1 MAKILL
7 VEPDYQN
14 KYPPIGLMKIATF
27 HRNRGDTVEFYKGE
41 APYTKISQAD
51 RVYIT
56 SLFTFYYDI
65 TLKCIRH
72 YQKYVHNDNIFIGGI
87 AATILTNEF
96 EKDTGINNIICGQ
109 LTDSRLLGYK
119 EKLNIDCLPL
129 DYDILDDISYT
140 YPVSNNYF
148 IYTSRGCKR
157 KCKFCAVPTI
167 EPEFFTTNNI
177 IQQVKQ
183 VDEIYGQKRN
193 ILIMDNNTLF
203 SEQLESIVDDIFSLG
218 FTGAKDYVAP
228 NPFNVIMN
236 KIKRR
241 KQQKTTYNKQ
251 LEDAVNYLNA
261 FSKTLQNKGSISRK
275 YIEILNVINTS
286 DSTWRVL
293 RDNEKELEEIIEKYR
308 SKPKVVRYVDFNQG
322 IDARLINDE
331 NCALLSKIPI
341 RPFRLAYDNTKE
353 TKSFCKAIK
362 IAMHNGLHNFS
373 NYMLYNFEDRPTE
386 LWTRLYNAI
395 KLYNNNKLSAF
406 SFPMKY
412 APINEKDR
420 NFIGKYWNK
429 KYLSAINIIL
439 NVTKGVVAKEFDFFY
454 EAYGKSKKEYLEILT
469 MPDEFIRFRHFFRDN
484 GLLNFWKELYNR
496 LTKYEKNKL
505 IKILCDIKT
514 DRTKL
519 SKHYSEN
526 INKILQLYIIN
537 KSQFDRKEITPR
549 IIISKIRKKKSKG
562 NIKRKRTISKKYKI
576 KKLVY
581 RNIKKTRNI
590 EKTLGV
596 TTQNY

>member
-14 KYPPIGLMKIATF
+14 KFPPIGLMKIATF

-41 APYTKISQAD
+41 APYLKISQAD

-56 SLFTFYYDI
+56 TLFTFYYDI
-65 TLKCIRH
+65 TVKCIRH
-72 YQKYVHNDNIFIGGI
+72 YQKYIHNENIFIGGI

-96 EKDTGINNIICGQ
+96 KKDTGINNIIRGQ
-109 LTDSRLLGYK
+109 LTDSKLLGYK
-119 EKLNIDCLPL
+119 EKIDIDCLPL
-129 DYDILDDISYT
+129 DYDILDDVSYI
-140 YPVSNNYF
+140 YPTSNNYF

-157 KCKFCAVPTI
+157 GCDFCAVPII

-177 IQQVKQ
+177 VQQVKK

-203 SEQLESIVDDIFSLG
+203 SEQLESIVNDIFSLG
-218 FTGAKDYVAP
+218 FTGEKDYIAP
-228 NPFNVIMN
+228 NPFSIIMK

-241 KQQKTTYNKQ
+241 KQLKLTYNKQ

-261 FSKTLQNKGSISRK
+261 FLKTLQNKEIVQKK
-275 YIEILNVINTS
+275 YREIINVINTC
-286 DSTWRVL
+286 DFVWRTL
-293 RDNEKELEEIIEKYR
+293 RDNEKELTEIIEKYR
-308 SKPKVVRYVDFNQG
+308 PKPKLVRYVDFNQG

-331 NCALLSKIPI
+331 NCALLAKIPI

-353 TKSFCKAIK
+353 TKSFCKATKKAI
-362 IAMHNGLHNFS
+362 HNGIHNFS
-373 NYMLYNFEDRPTE
+373 NYMLYNFDERPTE

-395 KLYNNNKLSAF
+395 KLYNKNNKVSAF

-420 NFIGKYWNK
+420 SFIGKYWNK

-439 NVTKGVVAKEFDFFY
+439 NVTKGVVAKEIDFFY
-454 EAYGKSKKEYLEILT
+454 EAYGKSKNEYLEILT

-484 GLLNFWKELYNR
+484 GLLAFWKDLYNS
-496 LTKYEKNKL
+496 LTTVEKRKL
-505 IKILCDIKT
+505 IKILCE
-514 DRTKL
+514 
-519 SKHYSEN
+519 SKNDKKQLLKKYSEN
-526 INKILQLYIIN
+526 INKILIFYTIN
-537 KSQFDRKEITPR
+537 KAQFDRNVITAGT
-549 IIISKIRKKKSKG
+549 I
-562 NIKRKRTISKKYKI
+562 IKRIMGTNQRQKI
-576 KKLVY
+576 VLN
-581 RNIKKTRNI
+581 RNSLSNYSNNKSVSRNAFR
-590 EKTLGV
+590 
-596 TTQNY
+596 